1 MRLYIYVNWKTK
13 DVVTTTSVPG
23 SAAMHQQSGDY
34 FKFSNSGVFYN
45 EHVAVEPQVKAKKL
59 YADGYEY
66 VGYVAG
72 LNIINIVKP
81 NAPFQAI
88 YCNSKT

>member
-23 SAAMHQQSGDY
+23 SVAMQQQPGASLN
-34 FKFSNSGVFYN
+34 FSRSGVFYH
-45 EHVAVEPQVKAKKL
+45 EDVAVEPQRMAKKL
-59 YADGYEY
+59 YADGYTY

-72 LNIINIVKP
+72 VNIINIVKP
-81 NAPFQAI
+81 KQ
-88 YCNSKT
+88 